1 MITQA
6 NPLGTNQQKFNE
18 RAILWQQ
25 DKKTSKI
32 YAKTSAKR
40 HQLYPFYFV
49 TKQCPRVQTIV
60 LSNGTK
66 K

>member
-18 RAILWQQ
+18 RAILLAKGQKDKQ
-25 DKKTSKI
+25 DLCKDMSKT
-32 YAKTSAKR
+32 TSII
-40 HQLYPFYFV
+40 PFFFV
-49 TKQCPRVQTIV
+49 TKRCLRVQTIV